1 MKSPLDRGF
10 FSRDN
15 AKKFAMLNGKSLRN
29 SMASRIIRPW
39 DWIFLPA
46 LLAIVAT
53 VVLGTPFQPFGFQL
67 PEPVWPL
74 VLAFAWPL
82 IRPSYIAPVVLGG
95 LGLFLDFYWAAPGG
109 FYTLN
114 LVLIYGVLIL
124 TRAYVAGQD
133 WRVVLGAWLATQ
145 LAFFG
150 LGILF
155 IALDTGFVVRLW
167 GVFEQM
173 VATAALFP
181 IVLFMLEKFVNADA
195 RFQ

>member
-1 MKSPLDRGF
+1 MKTPLDRGF

-15 AKKFAMLNGKSLRN
+15 AKKFARLNGKSLR
-29 SMASRIIRPW
+29 SGMASRVIGPW

-46 LLAIVAT
+46 LLAVAAT

-74 VLAFAWPL
+74 ILAFAWPL
-82 IRPSYIAPVVLGG
+82 IRPSYIAPVVLGA
-95 LGLFLDFYWAAPGG
+95 LGLFLDFYWSAPGG

-114 LVLIYGVLIL
+114 LMLVYGVLIL
-124 TRAYVAGQD
+124 VRAYVAGQD
-133 WRVVLGAWLATQ
+133 WRVVFGAYLAAE
-145 LAFFG
+145 LAFFSIG
-150 LGILF
+150 VLF
-155 IALDTGFVVRLW
+155 MALDTGFVVRLW

-173 VATAALFP
+173 VATTALFP
-181 IVLFMLEKFVNADA
+181 IVLYMLEKFVNADV

>member
-15 AKKFAMLNGKSLRN
+15 AKKFARLNGKSLR
-29 SMASRIIRPW
+29 SGMATRIIRPW

-46 LLAIVAT
+46 LLAVVAT
-53 VVLGTPFQPFGFQL
+53 VILGTPFQPFGFQL

-95 LGLFLDFYWAAPGG
+95 LGLFLDFYWSAPSG

-114 LVLIYGVLIL
+114 LVLVYGVLIL
-124 TRAYVAGQD
+124 TRAYVAGLD

-145 LAFFG
+145 IAFFG
-150 LGILF
+150 FGVLF
-155 IALDTGFVVRLW
+155 LALDTGFVVRLW
-167 GVFEQM
+167 GVFEQL

>member
-1 MKSPLDRGF
+1 MS
-10 FSRDN
+10 
-15 AKKFAMLNGKSLRN
+15 GKSLR
-29 SMASRIIRPW
+29 SGMASRIVGPW
-39 DWIFLPA
+39 DWIILPA
-46 LLAIVAT
+46 ILAVAAT
-53 VVLGTPFQPFGFQL
+53 VVLGTPFQPFGLQL

-82 IRPSYIAPVVLGG
+82 IRPSYFAPIVLGL
-95 LGLFLDFYWAAPGG
+95 LGLFLDFYWSVPAG

-114 LVLIYGVLIL
+114 LMLIYGVLIL
-124 TRAYVAGQD
+124 ARAYVAGQD
-133 WRVVLGAWLATQ
+133 WRVVFGAWLGVQ

-150 LGILF
+150 IGVLF
-155 IALDTGFVVRLW
+155 TALDTGFVVRLW

-181 IVLFMLEKFVNADA
+181 IVLFMLEKFVNADV